1 MKRKGIVLAL
11 AALAAG
17 GVQAQDSGRSGDS
30 ELTLAEVDALTHR
43 LDMMPEIYGQLGL
56 VMEHRDTD
64 DTPVSRSRGTV
75 GSETAFRDSNSWI
88 GLRNRTELMPG
99 TEGFFRAEWRSIPTR
114 ADEDRNRMFDEHVE
128 YAYIGLEGDFGR
140 IWGGVDDTVYEQ
152 QLDHVANFFE
162 GEFRHE
168 DGGRDTRRHPLGPYT
183 TGRDRLVQYTTPSW
197 GDLRLHAAVQ
207 LNEDGSPEVGNDQE
221 KESRP
226 YQAVLSYTPGN
237 WEWALGMDSNDGGD
251 VLGANPS
258 ERERLQAGNENTYGG
273 RMTYE
278 GERWH
283 FTAQY
288 QHRKDIASVA
298 ALLTSYRI
306 GPNRFSVSWE
316 RERDELAQQ
325 VSGGDLDSET
335 TNAYT
340 AQVMHDLTESMA
352 VYVEG
357 YKASSNEQTPDRFD
371 LMVGARY
378 RF

>member
-11 AALAAG
+11 AAVAAG
-17 GVQAQDSGRSGDS
+17 GVQAQDEDRSGDS

-56 VMEHRDTD
+56 VMEHRDTGN
-64 DTPVSRSRGTV
+64 TAVSRNRGTV

-99 TEGFFRAEWRSIPTR
+99 TEGFFRAEWTSIPS
-114 ADEDRNRMFDEHVE
+114 ADEDRDRMFNEHVE

-152 QLDHVANFFE
+152 QLDRVANFFE
-162 GEFRHE
+162 GEYRDENGEVERH
-168 DGGRDTRRHPLGPYT
+168 LFGPYT
-183 TGRDRLVQYTTPSW
+183 TGRDRLMQYTTPAW
-197 GDLRLHAAVQ
+197 GDLRLHGAVQ
-207 LNEDGSPEVGNDQE
+207 LKEDGNPEVQSGDE

-237 WEWALGMDSNDGGD
+237 WEWALGMDSNDGGE
-251 VLGANPS
+251 LNPTDAE
-258 ERERLQAGNENTYGG
+258 ERIRAGNENTYGS
-273 RMTYE
+273 RMTYD
-278 GERWH
+278 GESWH

-288 QHRKDIASVA
+288 QHRKDVAGVA

-306 GPNRFSVSWE
+306 GPNRFTVSWE
-316 RERDELAQQ
+316 RERDELTP
-325 VSGGDLDSET
+325 ET
-335 TNAYT
+335 EVTNAYT
-340 AQVMHDLTESMA
+340 AQVMHDLTDSMA

-357 YKASSNEQTPDRFD
+357 YKANSDEQTPDQSD
-371 LMVGARY
+371 LMIGARY
-378 RF
+378 QF

>member
-11 AALAAG
+11 AALAVG

-64 DTPVSRSRGTV
+64 GTR

-99 TEGFFRAEWRSIPTR
+99 TEGFFRAEWTSIPT
-114 ADEDRNRMFDEHVE
+114 ATDEDGDRMFDEHVE

-152 QLDHVANFFE
+152 QLDRVANFFE
-162 GEFRHE
+162 GEYRYE
-168 DGGRDTRRHPLGPYT
+168 DGVDPATGKRARRHLFGPYT

-197 GDLRLHAAVQ
+197 GDFRLHGAVQ
-207 LNEDGSPEVGNDQE
+207 LNEDGSPEVRDGDE

-237 WEWALGMDSNDGGD
+237 WEWALGMDSNDGGGNTVQEMD
-251 VLGANPS
+251 
-258 ERERLQAGNENTYGG
+258 NENTYGG

-316 RERDELAQQ
+316 RERDELEPET
-325 VSGGDLDSET
+325 ET

-340 AQVMHDLTESMA
+340 AQVLHDLTESMA

-357 YKASSNEQTPDRFD
+357 YKASSNERTPDRSD

>member
-11 AALAAG
+11 AAVAAG
-17 GVQAQDSGRSGDS
+17 GVQAQDQERSGDS

-64 DTPVSRSRGTV
+64 GTP

-99 TEGFFRAEWRSIPTR
+99 TEGFFRAEWTSIPS
-114 ADEDRNRMFDEHVE
+114 ADEDRDRMFDEHVE

-152 QLDHVANFFE
+152 QLDRVANFFE
-162 GEFRHE
+162 GEYRDE
-168 DGGRDTRRHPLGPYT
+168 DGDTERHLFGPYT

-197 GDLRLHAAVQ
+197 GDFQLHAAVQ
-207 LNEDGSPEVGNDQE
+207 LKEDGNPEVENDEE

-237 WEWALGMDSNDGGD
+237 WEWALGMDSNDGGE
-251 VLGANPS
+251 VLGATPT
-258 ERERLQAGNENTYGG
+258 ERERLEAANENTYGG
-273 RMTYE
+273 RMTYD

-306 GPNRFSVSWE
+306 GPNRFSISWE
-316 RERDELAQQ
+316 RERDELEPET
-325 VSGGDLDSET
+325 ET

-340 AQVMHDLTESMA
+340 AQVLHDLTESMA

-357 YKASSNEQTPDRFD
+357 YKASSNEQTPDRSD
-371 LMVGARY
+371 LMIGARY

>member
-11 AALAAG
+11 AVLAAG

-64 DTPVSRSRGTV
+64 GAG

-88 GLRNRTELMPG
+88 GVRNRTELMPG
-99 TEGFFRAEWRSIPTR
+99 TEGFLRAEWTSIPT
-114 ADEDRNRMFDEHVE
+114 ATDEGGDRMFDEHVE

-162 GEFRHE
+162 GEYRNE
-168 DGGRDTRRHPLGPYT
+168 DGGLDTRRHLFGPYT

-197 GDLRLHAAVQ
+197 GNFRLHGAVQ
-207 LNEDGSPEVGNDQE
+207 LNEDGSPEVGNDGE

-226 YQAVLSYTPGN
+226 YQTVLSYTPGN
-237 WEWALGMDSNDGGD
+237 WEWALGMDSNDGGGD
-251 VLGANPS
+251 TTQEMA
-258 ERERLQAGNENTYGG
+258 NENTYGG

-278 GERWH
+278 GERWQL
-283 FTAQY
+283 TAQY
-288 QHRKDIASVA
+288 QHRKDVASVA

-306 GPNRFSVSWE
+306 GPNRFSISWE
-316 RERDELAQQ
+316 RERNELEPET
-325 VSGGDLDSET
+325 ET

-340 AQVMHDLTESMA
+340 AQAMHDLTESMA

-357 YKASSNEQTPDRFD
+357 YKASSDERTKDKFD
-371 LMVGARY
+371 LMVGANY

>member
-1 MKRKGIVLAL
+1 
-11 AALAAG
+11 
-17 GVQAQDSGRSGDS
+17 
-30 ELTLAEVDALTHR
+30 
-43 LDMMPEIYGQLGL
+43 
-56 VMEHRDTD
+56 
-64 DTPVSRSRGTV
+64 
-75 GSETAFRDSNSWI
+75 
-88 GLRNRTELMPG
+88 
-99 TEGFFRAEWRSIPTR
+99 
-114 ADEDRNRMFDEHVE
+114 
-128 YAYIGLEGDFGR
+128 
-140 IWGGVDDTVYEQ
+140 
-152 QLDHVANFFE
+152 
-162 GEFRHE
+162 
-168 DGGRDTRRHPLGPYT
+168 
-183 TGRDRLVQYTTPSW
+183 VQYTTPSW

-207 LNEDGSPEVGNDQE
+207 LKEDGNPEVGNGNGDE

-237 WEWALGMDSNDGGD
+237 WEWALGMDSNDGGW
-251 VLGANPS
+251 VPESGIPPEEE
-258 ERERLQAGNENTYGG
+258 ERQRLESSNENTYGG

>member
-11 AALAAG
+11 AVVAAG
-17 GVQAQDSGRSGDS
+17 GVQAQDRDRSGDS

-64 DTPVSRSRGTV
+64 GAR

-114 ADEDRNRMFDEHVE
+114 AGEDRNRMFDEHVE

-197 GDLRLHAAVQ
+197 GDFRMHAAVQ
-207 LNEDGSPEVGNDQE
+207 LNEDGNPEVGSGSGEE

-237 WEWALGMDSNDGGD
+237 WEWALGMDSNDGGEM
-251 VLGANPS
+251 LGATPT
-258 ERERLQAGNENTYGG
+258 EPERLQAGNENTYGG
-273 RMTYE
+273 RMTYD

-306 GPNRFSVSWE
+306 GPNRFSISWE
-316 RERDELAQQ
+316 RQRNELAPNTNAT
-325 VSGGDLDSET
+325 ET

-340 AQVMHDLTESMA
+340 AQVLHDLTESMA